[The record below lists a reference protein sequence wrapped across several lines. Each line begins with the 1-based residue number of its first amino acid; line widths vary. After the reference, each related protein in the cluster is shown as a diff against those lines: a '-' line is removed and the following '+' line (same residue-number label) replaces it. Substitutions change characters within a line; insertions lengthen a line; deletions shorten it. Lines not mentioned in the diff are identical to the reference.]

1 MPRSF
6 LISTHDQLSRLKQT
20 LDGMQMPFH
29 VEVGE
34 QIRSVDQSDKFHA
47 MCHDLAEQKQWGGV
61 WLSTEEWKRLL
72 VAAWM
77 KATGRQLRILP
88 ALGGRGFECLYQRT
102 SKLSKKEMAELIEF
116 TDAWMAENMEPERV
130 DQS

>member
-1 MPRSF
+1 MRTF
-6 LISTHDQLSRLKQT
+6 LIQSQQQRDMLIKT
-20 LDGMQMPFH
+20 LVEQPFPYQ
-29 VEVGE
+29 VEFGE
-34 QIRSVDQSDKFHA
+34 PTRNIEQNDKFHA
-47 MCHDLAEQKQWGGV
+47 MCHELSQRKQWGGV

-88 ALGGRGFECLYQRT
+88 SLDGSGFECLYQRT

-116 TDAWMAENMEPERV
+116 TDAWMAENLEPEGVGIR
-130 DQS
+130 